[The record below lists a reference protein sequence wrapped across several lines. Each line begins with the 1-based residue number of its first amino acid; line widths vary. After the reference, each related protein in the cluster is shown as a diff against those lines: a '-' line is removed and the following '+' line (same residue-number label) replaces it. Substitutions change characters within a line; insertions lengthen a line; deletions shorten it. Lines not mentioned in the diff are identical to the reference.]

1 MQSASTRIQTELWP
15 RPDGGHTQAT
25 RERIV
30 RAARELVVERG
41 YAAVSTAEIMRRA
54 NVSRGGLYHHFA
66 SKRALLAAVVEA
78 VEREFI
84 VRLAA
89 AVAGESDPFAALS
102 RGSQWYLDECMR
114 SIELQRAG
122 LIEGRKALGWELW
135 RETVSPYGLRML
147 AEALAEG
154 MDAGQIGRADP
165 LALAQLILAFLHEAS
180 AIILAAPDTRA
191 ERARTGQ
198 AVASL
203 IDGLRAAP

>member
-1 MQSASTRIQTELWP
+1 MDSASTTVQTEIGLQ
-15 RPDGGHTQAT
+15 REDGQTRST

-66 SKRALLAAVVEA
+66 SKQALLAAVVEA
-78 VEREFI
+78 VERDFI
-84 VRLAA
+84 VRLGA
-89 AVAGESDPFAALS
+89 AVAGEPDPFAALS
-102 RGSQWYLDECMR
+102 HGSQWYLDECMR

-135 RETVSPYGLRML
+135 RETVSPYGLKML

-180 AIILAAPDTRA
+180 AITLAAADPTA
-191 ERARTGQ
+191 ERARTGK
-198 AVASL
+198 AVALL